1 MKELCYIVD
10 KKFLFH
16 FNQENLADKFEEIIS
31 KSNFIESQKKKFL
44 QVLKME

>member
-16 FNQENLADKFEEIIS
+16 VDELFPKVILLKV
-31 KSNFIESQKKKFL
+31 KKKKFL

>member
-16 FNQENLADKFEEIIS
+16 FNEEELADKFEEIIS
-31 KSNFIESQKKKFL
+31 KQNFIESQKKKFL